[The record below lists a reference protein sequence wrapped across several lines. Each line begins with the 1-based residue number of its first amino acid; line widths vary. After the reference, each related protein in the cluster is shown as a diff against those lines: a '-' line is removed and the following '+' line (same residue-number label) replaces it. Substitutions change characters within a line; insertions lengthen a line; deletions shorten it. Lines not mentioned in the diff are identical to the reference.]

1 MSNFQCPYC
10 GMTNIDCGKEGYKT
24 PREIE
29 LEETIEKIEKVI
41 EPYQNGFEAE
51 ALSLP
56 IAIESILERMKQK
69 GNENK
74 SRKAK
79 NDNKL

>member
-1 MSNFQCPYC
+1 MSNFKCSEC
-10 GMTNIDCGKEGYKT
+10 GMINIDCGKGVFKT

-29 LEETIEKIEKVI
+29 LEKTIEKIEKVI
-41 EPYQNGFEAE
+41 EPYQDEFEAV

-69 GNENK
+69 GMNF
-74 SRKAK
+74 
-79 NDNKL
+79 

>member
-24 PREIE
+24 PQEIE
-29 LEETIEKIEKVI
+29 LEKTIEKIEKVI
-41 EPYQNGFEAE
+41 EPYQNEFEAE

-56 IAIESILERMKQK
+56 IAIESILEKMKQK
-69 GNENK
+69 G
-74 SRKAK
+74 S
-79 NDNKL
+79 L